1 MGLGMGGLTVD
12 TSKFYTET
20 AAGKVAKWYAAL

>member
-12 TSKFYTET
+12 TPKFYTET
-20 AAGKVAKWYAAL
+20 AAGQVVLRYSAR